1 MNGKER
7 VYYEKNYKL
16 VVAVGS
22 TVSPFFTE
30 VDEIHISVGLWT
42 NHTVW
47 LVGRIGL
54 TAGFSFAVSKKEECV
69 YTPLTPVTSP
79 ML

>member
-7 VYYEKNYKL
+7 VYYEKNSKL

-42 NHTVW
+42 NYTVW
-47 LVGRIGL
+47 CCDKL
-54 TAGFSFAVSKKEECV
+54 
-69 YTPLTPVTSP
+69 
-79 ML
+79 

>member
-1 MNGKER
+1 MNGKEC

-30 VDEIHISVGLWT
+30 VDEIHISVRLGTIALYGQ
-42 NHTVW
+42 
-47 LVGRIGL
+47 VGRIGL
-54 TAGFSFAVSKKEECV
+54 AAGFSFCSK
-69 YTPLTPVTSP
+69 
-79 ML
+79 

>member
-30 VDEIHISVGLWT
+30 VDEIHTSVGLWT

-47 LVGRIGL
+47 SVGRIGL
-54 TAGFSFAVSKKEECV
+54 TAGFSFCSK
-69 YTPLTPVTSP
+69 S
-79 ML
+79 